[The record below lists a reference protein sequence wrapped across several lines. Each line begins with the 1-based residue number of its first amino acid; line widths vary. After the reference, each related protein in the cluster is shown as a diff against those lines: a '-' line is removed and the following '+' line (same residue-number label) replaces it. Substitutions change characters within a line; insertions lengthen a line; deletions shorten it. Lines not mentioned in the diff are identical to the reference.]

1 MSRGVLNLEYMRQET
16 VCFGKT
22 TIPFSVEFRP
32 RKHMGITVHPDLRVH
47 VAAPI
52 GTDME
57 EVRRR
62 VLKRAPWILKQL
74 HWFNRFRPLP
84 TPRQYLNGETHWY
97 LGKRYHLKIFKGDGV
112 VVKLRGQ
119 YLEVATKFPKDNE
132 NVRDWVQAWYREH
145 AQALFQRR
153 MEVCLALVPGL
164 QHANPPLLVRKLR
177 GRWGSCSRE
186 GRILLNVELVQAPLA
201 CIDYVLVHELCHLRV
216 LHHSPE
222 FYRLLSKVMP
232 DWEQRKAKLEMFQF

>member
-1 MSRGVLNLEYMRQET
+1 MSPKELNLEDARQET

-74 HWFNRFRPLP
+74 HWFNRFRPIP

-97 LGKRYHLKIFKGDGV
+97 LGKRYRLKILKDDPTG
-112 VVKLRGQ
+112 VKLRGAF
-119 YLEVATKFPKDNE
+119 LEVATDFPKDNE
-132 NVRDWVQAWYREH
+132 KVRALVKTWYREH
-145 AQALFQRR
+145 ARALFQRR
-153 MEVCLALVPGL
+153 MDVCRALVPGL
-164 QHANPPLLVRKLR
+164 KQANPPLLVRKLQ
-177 GRWGSCSRE
+177 GRWGSCSKE
-186 GRILLNVELVQAPLA
+186 GRILLNVELVRAPVA
-201 CIDYVLVHELCHLRV
+201 CIDYVVIHELCHLKVRK
-216 LHHSPE
+216 HSPE

-232 DWEQRKAKLEMFQF
+232 DWEQKKAKLEHFQF